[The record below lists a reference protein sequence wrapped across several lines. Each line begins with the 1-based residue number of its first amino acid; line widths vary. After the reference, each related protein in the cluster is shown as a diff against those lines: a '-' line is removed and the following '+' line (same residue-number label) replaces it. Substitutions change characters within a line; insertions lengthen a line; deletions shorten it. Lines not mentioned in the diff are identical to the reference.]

1 MMCTVLYF
9 NFSTAVCW
17 DLLIWRRTKTR
28 ALIEVTN
35 AEIQTLMSVPV
46 NVLEH
51 LMLAVLLLLL
61 LLLFKRKGR
70 KSE

>member
-9 NFSTAVCW
+9 NFSTAICW
-17 DLLIWRRTKTR
+17 GLLIWRRTKTC

-35 AEIQTLMSVPV
+35 AELQTLMSVPV
-46 NVLEH
+46 NVLEY
-51 LMLAVLLLLL
+51 LILAVLLLLL
-61 LLLFKRKGR
+61 LLFQRKGR

>member
-1 MMCTVLYF
+1 MWILE
-9 NFSTAVCW
+9 A
-17 DLLIWRRTKTR
+17 
-28 ALIEVTN
+28 
-35 AEIQTLMSVPV
+35 AEIQTLFSVPV

-61 LLLFKRKGR
+61 LLLLLFKRKGR

>member
-1 MMCTVLYF
+1 MWILE
-9 NFSTAVCW
+9 A
-17 DLLIWRRTKTR
+17 
-28 ALIEVTN
+28 
-35 AEIQTLMSVPV
+35 AEIQTLFSVPV